1 MAELCGL
8 SLDRH
13 RLNYDVAGNP
23 ITDLEF
29 GARYALT
36 KPTRHGRVWARLHKL
51 RVQNPVLVFGDR
63 ARWLYGLLYRLAW
76 L

>member
-1 MAELCGL
+1 MGCLWLACSP
-8 SLDRH
+8 SLAK
-13 RLNYDVAGNP
+13 LWTAIGAP

-63 ARWLYGLLYRLAW
+63 ARWLAL
-76 L
+76 

>member
-1 MAELCGL
+1 MVPTHARYLMPALWAVFGQASADL
-8 SLDRH
+8 WT
-13 RLNYDVAGNP
+13 AIGAP
-23 ITDLEF
+23 IKDLEF

-63 ARWLYGLLYRLAW
+63 AR
-76 L
+76 